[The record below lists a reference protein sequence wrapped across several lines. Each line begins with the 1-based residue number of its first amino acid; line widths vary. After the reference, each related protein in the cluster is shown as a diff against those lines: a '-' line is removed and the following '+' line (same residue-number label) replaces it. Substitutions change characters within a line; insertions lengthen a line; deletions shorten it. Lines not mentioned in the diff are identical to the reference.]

1 MKVLFIGGTGTIS
14 TAVSHLC
21 VARGLDLYLL
31 NRGERGVE
39 IPGTKAI
46 RADFH
51 QEDATAA
58 ALAGLS
64 FDVVVDWIAY
74 SPDDIERDL
83 RLFSGRT
90 GQFVFIS
97 SASCYQKPLLNPIVT
112 ESTPLRNPFWNYS
125 RQKIACEDRL
135 LRAYRDDAFP
145 VTIVRP
151 SHTYD
156 KGLPSSFGGGFTM
169 IDRMRR
175 GLPII
180 VHGDGTSLWTLTHSE
195 DFAKGFVGLL
205 GNDYAI
211 GHAFHITSDE
221 ALTWD
226 QIHRTVAAAAG
237 VEARLVH
244 IPSEFL
250 ARMEPNLEGS
260 LIGDKATSV
269 IFDNSKIKRYV
280 PGYQAAIPFREGAR
294 RALAWIEADPSR
306 MKVDPAANETIE
318 RILAAYGHA
327 A

>member
-1 MKVLFIGGTGTIS
+1 
-14 TAVSHLC
+14 
-21 VARGLDLYLL
+21 
-31 NRGERGVE
+31 
-39 IPGTKAI
+39 
-46 RADFH
+46 
-51 QEDATAA
+51 
-58 ALAGLS
+58 LS

-195 DFAKGFVGLL
+195 D
-205 GNDYAI
+205 YAI